1 MAMKKILLAFAIV
14 LGISAQGQAQAF
26 YRDLSNNSYG
36 ASNNAS
42 FGILNL
48 FPNPANNNASVVLSY
63 LPARRTF
70 VDILD
75 FNGQLRR
82 SFSFSPGGRQLNFN
96 VSFLERGYYIVRVRE
111 GDRLIDMIKMVK
123 N

>member
-1 MAMKKILLAFAIV
+1 MKKILLALAI
-14 LGISAQGQAQAF
+14 LFIIPTQSEAQAF
-26 YRDLSNNSYG
+26 YRDFSDNGYYTANNTQ
-36 ASNNAS
+36 
-42 FGILNL
+42 FGVLNL
-48 FPNPANNNASVVLSY
+48 FPNPAVNNASVVLSY
-63 LPARRTF
+63 LPAERTF

-82 SFSFSPGGRQLNFN
+82 SFSFNPGGRQLNFN

-111 GDRLIDMIKMVK
+111 GDRLIDIIKMVK